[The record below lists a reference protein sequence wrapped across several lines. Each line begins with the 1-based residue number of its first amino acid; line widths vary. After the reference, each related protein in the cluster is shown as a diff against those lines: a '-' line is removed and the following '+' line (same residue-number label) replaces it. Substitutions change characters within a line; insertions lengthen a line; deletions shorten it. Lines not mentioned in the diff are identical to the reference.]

1 MVGTFVTTLNQ
12 TVLITALP
20 HIMRSF
26 SISADTAQWLTTA
39 YLMMNGILIP
49 VTAFLSEKYTTRQLF
64 IAGMGLFI
72 AGTALATVSNSFP
85 MLLIARVIQAC
96 GPGINLPLMQTVF
109 FKVFPKDKRGAAMG
123 LAGLVVGFAPAIG
136 PTLSGLIVDHF
147 SWRYIFLI
155 VLPVAIVVFALGIV
169 YMRNVTEVSKGRRI
183 DLPSVVLSTLGFG
196 LLLYGTSV
204 AGSSNNSGAA
214 IWLVAGAIGIALFVI
229 RELKIDKPMLE
240 FRVFKYYLFT
250 LTTLI
255 AVISLT
261 SSIGVELILP
271 LYLQNLRNIS
281 GFHSGLI
288 LLPGAIVT
296 GIASPIGGR
305 IVDKIGGKQLSI
317 VGFIIITAATIPF
330 IFLRI
335 DTPIWLLI
343 LFYSIRLLGI
353 SAIMMPVTTVGLN
366 ALPGNLISHGTAM
379 NNTFRQVGSSIG
391 TALLVTVYTGVSNTA
406 MQSRRIPDP
415 VHAQVHG
422 MNYAFLVVA
431 AFAFAGIVI
440 SFFLKSGRKKEDG
453 EPVLESTD

>member
-1 MVGTFVTTLNQ
+1 M
-12 TVLITALP
+12 
-20 HIMRSF
+20 
-26 SISADTAQWLTTA
+26 
-39 YLMMNGILIP
+39 
-49 VTAFLSEKYTTRQLF
+49 
-64 IAGMGLFI
+64 
-72 AGTALATVSNSFP
+72 SNNFP

-136 PTLSGLIVDHF
+136 PSLSGLIVDHF
-147 SWRYIFLI
+147 PWRYIFLI

-214 IWLVAGAIGIALFVI
+214 IWLAAGVIGIALFVI

-240 FRVFKYYLFT
+240 FRVFKHKMFT

-255 AVISLT
+255 AIISLT

-281 GFHSGLI
+281 AFHSGLI

-305 IVDKIGGKQLSI
+305 IVDKIGGRQLSI
-317 VGFIIITAATIPF
+317 VGFVIIAAATIPF
-330 IFLRI
+330 LFLRI

-366 ALPGNLISHGTAM
+366 ALPGNL
-379 NNTFRQVGSSIG
+379 
-391 TALLVTVYTGVSNTA
+391 
-406 MQSRRIPDP
+406 P
-415 VHAQVHG
+415 
-422 MNYAFLVVA
+422 
-431 AFAFAGIVI
+431 
-440 SFFLKSGRKKEDG
+440 
-453 EPVLESTD
+453 